1 MTQLDTALVL
11 KMTSAT
17 NDGINIDAMSDY
29 DRGHFSGDAILGS
42 ERRRERRVITDVPD
56 GGWGWFITFS
66 AFLNEAFLD
75 GLTASVGVLL
85 PTLKDY
91 FQEGAGKVSFIA
103 SLGFFVFHSAGP
115 FSVWIGEYTGE
126 KRAAMIGVLL
136 CFAGL
141 FISGFV
147 VNVMML
153 YITIS
158 CLMYFGLT
166 LSYLPTF
173 TLLGKYFQ
181 KRHGLANGLA
191 TAGYGLGVMGLPPIC
206 QLLITRYG
214 WRGTFII
221 LSGMSANLCVAVTL
235 LRPLPTKEK
244 NANINTVQRKH
255 RCFSFIRRFGFHII
269 CIQPNTI
276 GISLAISFLGATNG
290 TFLTFFMQRVADIGI
305 GGMNASL
312 LLTVLGAS
320 SCLMRLTHGWFI
332 DLRIVSPVSV
342 LIGSILL
349 WTVFLLISVFVV
361 NYWGVMILCVG
372 FGLTSGLYNPLPFV
386 VYKDAVER
394 RHLSSAYGLYLFSFG
409 IGNLIGTAITGALYD
424 VTGTSDI
431 TMYSAATCAFLSAAI
446 LAITNIFAKRSP

>member
-1 MTQLDTALVL
+1 MTHLDTALVL

-17 NDGINIDAMSDY
+17 NDGINIDAMPDY
-29 DRGHFSGDAILGS
+29 DRGHFSGDAMLGS

-91 FQEGAGKVSFIA
+91 FQEGAGKVSLIA

-158 CLMYFGLT
+158 CLM
-166 LSYLPTF
+166 S
-173 TLLGKYFQ
+173 
-181 KRHGLANGLA
+181 
-191 TAGYGLGVMGLPPIC
+191 
-206 QLLITRYG
+206 
-214 WRGTFII
+214 
-221 LSGMSANLCVAVTL
+221 
-235 LRPLPTKEK
+235 
-244 NANINTVQRKH
+244 
-255 RCFSFIRRFGFHII
+255 
-269 CIQPNTI
+269 
-276 GISLAISFLGATNG
+276 ISFLGATNG

>member
-1 MTQLDTALVL
+1 
-11 KMTSAT
+11 
-17 NDGINIDAMSDY
+17 
-29 DRGHFSGDAILGS
+29 
-42 ERRRERRVITDVPD
+42 
-56 GGWGWFITFS
+56 
-66 AFLNEAFLD
+66 
-75 GLTASVGVLL
+75 
-85 PTLKDY
+85 
-91 FQEGAGKVSFIA
+91 
-103 SLGFFVFHSAGP
+103 
-115 FSVWIGEYTGE
+115 
-126 KRAAMIGVLL
+126 MIGVLL
-136 CFAGL
+136 CSAGL

-147 VNVMML
+147 LNVMML

-206 QLLITRYG
+206 QLLIQRYG

-221 LSGMSANLCVAVTL
+221 LSGMSANLCVAAAL

-244 NANINTVQRKH
+244 NEDINTNSVDRGDT
-255 RCFSFIRRFGFHII
+255 CFSFIRRFGFHII
-269 CIQPNTI
+269 CLQPSTI
-276 GISLAISFLGATNG
+276 GISIANSFLGATNG
-290 TFLTFFMQRVADIGI
+290 TFITFFMQRTVDIGI
-305 GGMNASL
+305 GRMDASL

-342 LIGSILL
+342 LIGSILM

-361 NYWGVMILCVG
+361 NYWGLMILSVC

-394 RHLSSAYGLYLFSFG
+394 KNLSSAYGLHLFSFG
-409 IGNLIGTAITGALYD
+409 VGNLIGIAITGALYD

-431 TMYSAATCAFLSAAI
+431 MMYSAATWAFLSAAI
-446 LAITNIFAKRSP
+446 LAITKICARDSLEVTTRLSRSH